1 MLKNLYSRSNVVSS
15 RVRRRLIYIH
25 IARNNLVF
33 MTLVSQLWQT
43 QGKTFADDRTLCS
56 KSKVPYF
63 RKNNKLHEG
72 HRTLNNSKSG
82 GLRVYTEG
90 LHAGCLHFGGL
101 LFQDKDL
108 EFSGAH
114 SGNLHLCR
122 LHFKALL
129 S

>member
-1 MLKNLYSRSNVVSS
+1 MVSS

-82 GLRVYTEG
+82 GLGVYTEG

-114 SGNLHLCR
+114 SCNLHLCR